1 MRIRFRYSAELVEL
15 VRGLPRRRFSRE
27 DKAWYVPR
35 ESVLVTLEA
44 LAPLGFEVSP
54 EVAQVAQREQ
64 SRRLRAHE
72 IKSQILEE
80 EGVQGADDP
89 QARTYTPAELNT
101 RVRVLLRRSFSS
113 SVWVIG
119 EMVGW
124 RQAPGGRA
132 SFFELVEKDPRSAVH
147 RARIRAVVFPEEH
160 RRILQKVER
169 MRESLDLEDGLQVRL
184 LGRVD
189 LYERSGSY
197 QLRVEDI
204 DPYHTL
210 SHLVQRRELILE
222 QLEDMG
228 VAQNNQAL
236 EMPLVPLRVGLITS
250 QGSDAYHDFLSEL
263 LLSGFGFQV
272 QVYDARM
279 QGREL
284 EPTVLR
290 ALEHFATRGGVD
302 VVALIRGGGSR
313 TDLAHFDSLPLGL
326 ALCQHPLPV
335 ICGIGHQADRCIVD
349 DVVRSLK
356 TPTAAAAF
364 LVQQVRQ
371 VVAELDGA
379 ALRIEPAAR
388 RGVEAARLHL
398 RHEALRLHRESTHG
412 LRGAQQQLHMLAT
425 GLHQSASS
433 RTRGEQRR
441 LDMMASRAHQSATG
455 LLRQHRRELEVHQ
468 ARLPGAAQRRAR
480 DEGRRLDM
488 LAAQLSPH
496 RLLRRL
502 EHSEGELE
510 DLQRR
515 IARSSARLL
524 ERRARE
530 IAQLEARKQAL
541 DPQRVLGRGFAMV
554 HDEAGRLV
562 RVVQEVEPGQ
572 PLEVRLARGRLRVLH
587 KESVDE

>member
-1 MRIRFRYSAELVEL
+1 MRDKPARKVGRLEWAPDSGEVRIRFRYDPALVEA
-15 VRGLPRRRFSRE
+15 VRALPRRRFSRE
-27 DKAWYVPR
+27 DRAWYVPR
-35 ESVLVTLEA
+35 ESVLVAMES
-44 LAPLGFEVSP
+44 LAPLGFEVTP
-54 EVAQVAQREQ
+54 EVAREAQREQ
-64 SRRLRAHE
+64 RRRARAVE

-80 EGVQGADDP
+80 EGAQADHP

-101 RVRVLLRRSFSS
+101 RVRVLLRRAFSS

-119 EMVGW
+119 EMSGW

-160 RRILQKVER
+160 RRILQKIER

-228 VAQNNQAL
+228 IAQNNPSL
-236 EMPLVPLRVGLITS
+236 EVPLVPLRVGLITS
-250 QGSDAYHDFLSEL
+250 QGSDAYQDFISEL
-263 LLSGFGFQV
+263 LLSGLGFQV

-279 QGREL
+279 QGRDL
-284 EPTVLR
+284 EPTVLA
-290 ALEHFATRGGVD
+290 ALEHFAHSGGVD
-302 VVALIRGGGSR
+302 VVAIIRGGGSR
-313 TDLAHFDSLPLGL
+313 TELSHFDSLPLAM
-326 ALCQHPLPV
+326 ALCQHPLPI

-356 TPTAAAAF
+356 TPTAAAAW
-364 LVQQVRQ
+364 LVQRVRQ
-371 VVAELDGA
+371 VVAELDSA

-388 RGVEAARLHL
+388 RALDAARLEL
-398 RHEALRLHRESTHG
+398 RH
-412 LRGAQQQLHMLAT
+412 Q
-425 GLHQSASS
+425 
-433 RTRGEQRR
+433 
-441 LDMMASRAHQSATG
+441 
-455 LLRQHRRELEVHQ
+455 
-468 ARLPGAAQRRAR
+468 AQRRCR
-480 DEGRRLDM
+480 DQGRQLDD
-488 LAAQLSPH
+488 LAARLSPH

-502 EHSEGELE
+502 DQRSDELA
-510 DLQRR
+510 DLQHR
-515 IARSSARLL
+515 IARGSARLL

-530 IAQLEARKQAL
+530 IAQLEARRQAL

-554 HDEAGRLV
+554 HHPGGALV
-562 RVVQEVEPGQ
+562 RSAADVDQGQ
-572 PLEVRLARGRLRVLH
+572 ALEVRLARGRLRVLH
-587 KESVDE
+587 EESLDE